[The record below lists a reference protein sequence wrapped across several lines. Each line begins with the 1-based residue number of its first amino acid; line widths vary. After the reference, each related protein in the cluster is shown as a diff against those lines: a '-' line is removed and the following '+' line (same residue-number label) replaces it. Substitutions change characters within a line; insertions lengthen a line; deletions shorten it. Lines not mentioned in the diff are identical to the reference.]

1 MEDEEEEEREGD
13 SPSKVMIADIP
24 EKKGVV
30 IVEVR
35 TIDVKSGFYV
45 FYYFYKKNSFLKAF

>member
-45 FYYFYKKNSFLKAF
+45 FYYFYKKTRF